1 MSGAA
6 TPLLTMSL
14 VGHSAGWRV
23 VAATQVD
30 GRVAVVPPA
39 SAIIGTAPE
48 AA

>member
-6 TPLLTMSL
+6 TPSGQCLA
-14 VGHSAGWRV
+14 GHSAGWRV